1 MSNPTSLQLYKRLL
15 QSCHRAFK
23 GDAVMLPEA
32 LKEIRSRFEESRGV
46 RDPETLAKLQHDA
59 SEAAEFITTHVVQ
72 AATNERG
79 NLEMTVPPIT
89 HGSEAEPVL
98 PGMRLPREKKG
109 RKAADAN
116 DGPRAE

>member
-1 MSNPTSLQLYKRLL
+1 
-15 QSCHRAFK
+15 
-23 GDAVMLPEA
+23 
-32 LKEIRSRFEESRGV
+32 
-46 RDPETLAKLQHDA
+46 
-59 SEAAEFITTHVVQ
+59 
-72 AATNERG
+72 
-79 NLEMTVPPIT
+79 MTVPPIT